1 MPCGYEETMEWCVT
15 RVEHKKSHVE
25 RCLWVR
31 LRVFARLAVLSVMW
45 VKE

>member
-1 MPCGYEETMEWCVT
+1 MERCVT

-31 LRVFARLAVLSVMW
+31 LRVFARLAVLTVM
-45 VKE
+45 